1 MKEPGNQNTVVT
13 DGIARGRVRIF
24 EPSEAVTG
32 FGIVFGVA
40 GAAIALAA
48 SFWMSDANGIGARI
62 VYAVIAILAGGSGGI
77 VIGGMIGAIIGVARG
92 RTIRAEPDDKR
103 T

>member
-1 MKEPGNQNTVVT
+1 MKEPGDQNTVMA
-13 DGIARGRVRIF
+13 DGIARDRVRIF

-48 SFWMSDANGIGARI
+48 SFWMSDASGIGARI

-92 RTIRAEPDDKR
+92 RTIRTAPHDKQ

>member
-1 MKEPGNQNTVVT
+1 MA
-13 DGIARGRVRIF
+13 DGIARDRVRIF

-48 SFWMSDANGIGARI
+48 SFWMSDASGIGARI

-92 RTIRAEPDDKR
+92 RTIRTALHDKQ